1 MSQLKKMIPQ
11 TWKTA
16 YKQHKAKVYFSKF
29 SASLKDQ
36 KKIFI
41 LGVPEFINVG
51 DCAIAYAEMEF
62 LKKFFPEEILIEIP
76 SQFVPYIQFL
86 FKKILNEEDL
96 VMEQGGGNIG
106 NIYKGDHISIIDKID
121 SQQIIYFPQ
130 TSTFSKDN
138 EGDGARNIFSKKFS
152 IMGKKLTITA
162 RENSTFDDFKQLFP
176 TNNIILTPDIV
187 LSLNKRKQIKRQ
199 DILVCLRNDIEQ
211 TIPDNLKQDII
222 INLQKKY
229 KNINISDTVVN
240 YNITIKKREE
250 SLEKKWDEFRKARV
264 VITDRLHGLIF
275 SVITGTP
282 CIALDNFNGK
292 VSSTY
297 YTWLSHYKNIQ
308 VIRKDDISDFKN
320 ILNLIDEVIDQEVP
334 NFEIGNKYD
343 LLLKAISNARK

>member
-1 MSQLKKMIPQ
+1 MNQLKKMIPQ
-11 TWKTA
+11 SWKTI

-29 SASLKDQ
+29 STSLRNQ

-62 LKKFFPEEILIEIP
+62 LRKFFPEEILIEIP
-76 SQFVPYIQFL
+76 SQYVPYIQFL
-86 FKKILNEEDL
+86 FKKILNEKDL
-96 VMEQGGGNIG
+96 VTEQGGGNIG
-106 NIYKGDHISIIDKID
+106 NIYKGDHLSIIDEVD
-121 SQQIIYFPQ
+121 NQQIIYFPQ

-138 EGDGARNIFSKKFS
+138 EGEEGRNIFSKKFS
-152 IMGKKLTITA
+152 TMGKQLTVTA
-162 RENSTFDDFKQLFP
+162 RENSSFDDFKQLFP
-176 TNNIILTPDIV
+176 TNNVILTPDIV
-187 LSLNKRKQIKRQ
+187 LSLDKRKQMKRE

-211 TIPDNLKQDII
+211 TISDNLKQDII

-229 KNINISDTVVN
+229 KNVIISDTVVN
-240 YNITIKKREE
+240 YNITIENREE

-264 VITDRLHGLIF
+264 VITDRLHGMIF

-308 VIRKDDISDFKN
+308 VISKKDIFDFN
-320 ILNLIDEVIDQEVP
+320 IVMNLIDEVIDQEVP
-334 NFEIGNKYD
+334 NFEIGDKYD
-343 LLLKAISNARK
+343 LLIKAISNSRK